1 MRSPFIIVAL
11 AAIFAAGNSSYASA
25 QEVSKY
31 AGEEKRE
38 IKTLSADDVEQLEN
52 GRGWGLAKAAELNG
66 YPGPVHVLELKD
78 RLELNAAQEKK
89 VQAIFEDMRGRA
101 VPLGLELIGLEK
113 QLNLLFSSGNAKE
126 EELRSLLGKIGE
138 VTARLR
144 FVHLSAHLG
153 TKSALTAEQV
163 KRYDSLRG
171 YGGDPCKNIPD
182 GHDPEMWKKHNG
194 CASQ

>member
-1 MRSPFIIVAL
+1 MRSSFIIFAVAL
-11 AAIFAAGNSSYASA
+11 TFASGYFTQLSA
-25 QEVSKY
+25 QEISKY

-38 IKTLSADDVEQLEN
+38 IRTLSSDDIEQLEQ

-78 RLELNAAQEKK
+78 RLELTAVQEAK
-89 VQAIFEDMRGRA
+89 VQSIFEDMKRSA

-113 QLNLLFSSGNAKE
+113 QLNLLFASGGAESEK
-126 EELRSLLGKIGE
+126 LRSLLGQIGD
-138 VTARLR
+138 VTAKLR
-144 FVHLSAHLG
+144 FVHLAAHLG
-153 TKSALTAEQV
+153 TRSALTAEQV

-171 YGGDPCKNIPD
+171 YAGDPCKNIPE